1 MKLFPAFAYFVLG
14 LLVLTSCHTSRYA
27 LFQAEGSVDRAV
39 FLAMLK
45 EAEANYKI
53 AHFDYITI
61 ELFTKK
67 GEIILDPEWELIN
80 YNQLQIVNPAMQQ
93 GGNMNMMGGGIG
105 AGGIRQI
112 RSYMVHDNDSVYLPL
127 VGAITAK
134 GAKVYEID
142 SLLSKKFQKY
152 YKDSYVVTKL
162 SNRRVIVM
170 GGLGNKIIP
179 LQYESM
185 HLLEILT
192 LAGSDLEGMVKTN
205 KIKIIRNVLTNPIM
219 QEIDLT
225 DWNNTR
231 SLNLRIEPNDII
243 YIEPRRKAT
252 QNTIQD
258 VNTALSAITSLVS
271 IVSSF
276 ITTYFIIQR
285 L

>member
-1 MKLFPAFAYFVLG
+1 MKPFSVFVYSLLG
-14 LLVLTSCHTSRYA
+14 MFFLTACHTSRYA
-27 LFQAEGSVDRAV
+27 LFQSEGSVDRAV

-80 YNQLQIVNPAMQQ
+80 YNQLQVVTQQPNMQ
-93 GGNMNMMGGGIG
+93 GANMMG
-105 AGGIRQI
+105 GGIRQI

-192 LAGSDLEGMVKTN
+192 LAGNDLEGIVKTN
-205 KIKIIRNVLTNPIM
+205 KIKIIRNILTNPIM
-219 QEIDLT
+219 QEVNMT
-225 DWNNTR
+225 QWNDFKN
-231 SLNLRIEPNDII
+231 SNLRIEPNDII
-243 YIEPRRKAT
+243 YIEPRRKVA

-258 VNTALSAITSLVS
+258 VNTVLTTITSLVS
-271 IVSSF
+271 IMSSF
-276 ITTYFIIQR
+276 ITTYFIIKR